1 MVVVTDGGDC
11 CGEVTDGDDGY
22 GCGNRGW
29 YGFLIL
35 DTELSLFIALA
46 KFISLF
52 LQSSSRHPVAHMGDT
67 TIPTHISRE

>member
-1 MVVVTDGGDC
+1 MVAMVVVVVTDGGDC

-46 KFISLF
+46 KFISL
-52 LQSSSRHPVAHMGDT
+52 LSSKCVSSSGCSHG
-67 TIPTHISRE
+67 